1 MISESPENAVIN
13 IEDLKDIMGGD
24 MELIQDCF
32 TDFVQDFPR
41 DFDGIKNAVIEKNG
55 IKLNAAAH
63 KLKGTLRYLAAEKA
77 ANAAYVLELAGK
89 SNHLEGIEDKLET
102 LNRECEK
109 LLAFISSFK
118 D

>member
-1 MISESPENAVIN
+1 MTTETPENAVIN

-32 TDFVQDFPR
+32 ADFVHDFPG
-41 DFDGIKNAVIEKNG
+41 DFDDIKNAVIEKNG
-55 IKLNAAAH
+55 LKLNAAAH

-77 ANAAYVLELAGK
+77 VNAAYVLELAGK
-89 SNHLEGIEDKLET
+89 SNHMEGIEDKLET
-102 LNRECEK
+102 LNRECRK
-109 LLAFISSFK
+109 LLAFISDFK

>member
-1 MISESPENAVIN
+1 MTRETPENAVIN

-32 TDFVQDFPR
+32 TDFVQDFPG

-55 IKLNAAAH
+55 IKLNSAAH

-77 ANAAYVLELAGK
+77 VDAAYVLELAGK
-89 SNHLEGIEDKLET
+89 SNQMEGIEDKLET
-102 LNRECEK
+102 LNRECK
-109 LLAFISSFK
+109 KILAFINGFK
-118 D
+118 G

>member
-1 MISESPENAVIN
+1 MTSETPENAVIN

-24 MELIQDCF
+24 MELIHECF

-41 DFDGIKNAVIEKNG
+41 DFDSIKNAVIEKND

-89 SNHLEGIEDKLET
+89 SNQMEGIEDKLET
-102 LNRECEK
+102 LNRECRK
-109 LLAFISSFK
+109 LLAFINGFK
-118 D
+118 G

>member
-1 MISESPENAVIN
+1 MTPETPENAVIN

-41 DFDGIKNAVIEKNG
+41 DFEGIKNAVIEKNG

-63 KLKGTLRYLAAEKA
+63 KLKGTLRYLAAERA
-77 ANAAYVLELAGK
+77 VDAAYVLELAGK
-89 SNHLEGIEDKLET
+89 SNHMEGIEDKLEA
-102 LNRECEK
+102 LNRECRK
-109 LLAFISSFK
+109 ILAFINGFK
-118 D
+118 G

>member
-1 MISESPENAVIN
+1 MTRETPENSAIN

-32 TDFVQDFPR
+32 TDFIQDFPGE
-41 DFDGIKNAVIEKNG
+41 FDGIKNAVIEKNG
-55 IKLNAAAH
+55 IKLNTTAH

-89 SNHLEGIEDKLET
+89 SNQMEGVEDKLEA
-102 LNRECEK
+102 LNRECRK
-109 LLAFISSFK
+109 ILAFINDFK
-118 D
+118 S